1 MPSAAPLHRGRKR
14 EPLFNDKT
22 IGGLLLLVGLL
33 NGFPAFLVTV
43 RDCFRYPGVDL
54 RCRVVAA
61 RALRMGLDPY
71 LYEWRPGMPE
81 ELLDPGR
88 RHPGP
93 SRATYPPTLLMLYVP
108 FSMFP
113 YRTQRVIWFLLE
125 WSAVVASL
133 ALLVG
138 ALRAR
143 AGRTA
148 FLAVGLV
155 FFVAGDL
162 WRFHLERGQFYVFV
176 LLLLALGT
184 RSLVRGGGDGW
195 RGGFWFGLASALRP
209 TFVVM
214 GLPLGL
220 LGYRKTAAAMMASLA
235 MAVAGTLP
243 WFGVQGWASYAT
255 TVRNWE
261 HAFAGD
267 GTEEDYFL
275 SAYGPSAPAPQTAEG
290 INFFRALPI
299 ETAGSTLIANFHPVY
314 RWLRGLIELPPLLTL
329 ARIGFLG
336 FALIVGCLAAL
347 LRWRARACSPRFVAS
362 FAALT
367 AIDGEYFLPVRYSYA
382 DIVFLQPMALLI
394 PALLRSERL
403 WLSRTGVVAGL
414 VLGRYRSLLAGLVE
428 PIEFL
433 LLSLALTAALLQLAA
448 SRRVVPDRPDPGEAG
463 RDRGRSG
470 DDERPVGEPPGSSH
484 RHRSRPARG

>member
-1 MPSAAPLHRGRKR
+1 MPGLERPPRERFRKS
-14 EPLFNDKT
+14 LFDDKT
-22 IGGLLLLVGLL
+22 IPGLILLVGLL
-33 NGFPAFLVTV
+33 NSLIAFLVTL
-43 RDCFRYPGVDL
+43 RDCVQYPGVDL
-54 RCRVVAA
+54 RSRVVAA

-71 LYEWRPGMPE
+71 LHEWRAGMSE

-108 FSMFP
+108 FAGLP
-113 YRTQRVIWFLLE
+113 YRTQRAIWFLLE
-125 WSAVVASL
+125 WSALVASL

-138 ALRAR
+138 TLRAR
-143 AGRTA
+143 AARTA
-148 FLAVGLV
+148 FLAMGL
-155 FFVAGDL
+155 FFFAAGDL

-184 RSLVRGGGDGW
+184 RSLVPGGGDGW
-195 RGGFWFGLASALRP
+195 RGGFWFGLAAALRP

-214 GLPLGL
+214 GLPLWL
-220 LGYRKTAAAMMASLA
+220 LGYRKSAAAMMASLG
-235 MAVAGTLP
+235 MAVALTLP
-243 WFGVQGWASYAT
+243 WFGVRGWASYAT
-255 TVRNWE
+255 TVRIWE
-261 HAFAGD
+261 QASAGD

-275 SAYGPSAPAPQTAEG
+275 SAYGPAAPAPQTAEG
-290 INFFRALPI
+290 IDFFRALPI
-299 ETAGSTLIANFHPVY
+299 ETAGSTLMANFHPAY
-314 RWLRGLIELPPLLTL
+314 RWLRGILALPPLPTL

-336 FALIVGCLAAL
+336 FVLIAGCLAAR
-347 LRWRARACSPRFVAS
+347 LRWRARAVSPRFVAS
-362 FAALT
+362 FAVLM

-382 DIVFLQPMALLI
+382 DIMFLQPLALLI

-403 WLSRTGVVAGL
+403 WLSRTVVVTGL
-414 VLGRYRSLLAGLVE
+414 VLGQYRSLLGGMVE

-433 LLSLALTAALLQLAA
+433 LLSFGLTAALLQLAA
-448 SRRVVPDRPDPGEAG
+448 SRRVVPDRPDQGEAG

-470 DDERPVGEPPGSSH
+470 NDERRVGEPPESRH